1 MAAAAAPGG
10 AATSAAAHSAVGKP
24 PNEEMATPEAEP
36 SGEAMSASWEAI
48 CLD

>member
-10 AATSAAAHSAVGKP
+10 AATSAAARTAVGKP

-36 SGEAMSASWEAI
+36 SGDAISTSGEAI